1 MQNNDFDELGLYLGS
16 NVDSQHEA
24 HNNPT
29 ALGDVRD
36 AAELQKANLM
46 NDLKNIR

>member
-1 MQNNDFDELGLYLGS
+1 MQNNDFDELGLYLG
-16 NVDSQHEA
+16 NNLDSQHEA
-24 HNNPT
+24 LNNPPV
-29 ALGDVRD
+29 LSDVRD